1 MLNVKVANA
10 VRLRL
15 NEKAGGGDK
24 FSAQILGHDVG
35 LSHWNHG
42 PFIIIKVSEQKF
54 LVDVDVDEI
63 TTDFSD
69 PR

>member
-1 MLNVKVANA
+1 MLNVKVANN

-42 PFIIIKVSEQKF
+42 PFIIINVSEQKF
-54 LVDVDVDEI
+54 LVDVDEI

-69 PR
+69 PG